1 MTKEQEDK
9 IIRQAQDILERRAA
23 VENEYFLTVELETFS
38 IYAICVVNMIVCS
51 YLTYKG
57 IKVIRNL

>member
-1 MTKEQEDK
+1 MTNEQEDK

-23 VENEYFLTVELETFS
+23 VEKEYFLTVELETFS
-38 IYAICVVNMIVCS
+38 IYAICAINMIVCS

-57 IKVIRNL
+57 IKILTKT